1 MYFLV
6 HGTVGFV
13 LPRYSNR
20 IYKEILQGDHFGH
33 SELVSD
39 MDFIDSTKIT
49 KLTKSQ
55 GLIRRFTVQAI
66 ENCEYLTL
74 STLDM
79 LKMKLEF
86 PTAFQEIVESGKL
99 ALKKELM
106 LKL

>member
-1 MYFLV
+1 M
-6 HGTVGFV
+6 
-13 LPRYSNR
+13 
-20 IYKEILQGDHFGH
+20 
-33 SELVSD
+33 
-39 MDFIDSTKIT
+39 
-49 KLTKSQ
+49 
-55 GLIRRFTVQAI
+55 QAI

-86 PTAFQEIVESGKL
+86 PTAFQEIVESGKQ

>member
-1 MYFLV
+1 
-6 HGTVGFV
+6 
-13 LPRYSNR
+13 
-20 IYKEILQGDHFGH
+20 
-33 SELVSD
+33 
-39 MDFIDSTKIT
+39 MDFIDSTKIK
-49 KLTKSQ
+49 KLTNSHS
-55 GLIRRFTVQAI
+55 LIRRFTVQAI

-86 PTAFQEIVESGKL
+86 PTAFQDIIESGKQ